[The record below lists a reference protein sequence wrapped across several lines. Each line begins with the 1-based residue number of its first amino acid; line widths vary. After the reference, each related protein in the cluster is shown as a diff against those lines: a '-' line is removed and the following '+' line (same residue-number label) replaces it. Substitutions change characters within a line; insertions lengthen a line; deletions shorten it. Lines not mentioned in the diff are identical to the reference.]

1 MSQAS
6 LFSALSASAN
16 LKANL
21 GLNIKAPVLANL
33 NLKGQAN
40 AQTSSKVDVKA
51 PIKVE
56 VKAPVQEKTH
66 VPAQDKT
73 YTPVLKET
81 VKAILNVKAQAEVK
95 LKEIITTPIKA
106 EVKAEVKAQVEE
118 KVLTP
123 IKETLKVIAG
133 ASLDVFKDIK
143 VGAHAIKPQPW
154 EADKGQ
160 YQGRELQDN
169 AYHGKEHKGFDK
181 ADKDEA
187 ADWKEGAYHKGGD
200 TLDLGQLK
208 HKFEGHGH
216 NQDQYQGDSQAAY
229 HHNTWQE
236 PASYQPAH
244 NTAWQA
250 HGEATIE
257 LTGQVQHHDT
267 AWHA

>member
-21 GLNIKAPVLANL
+21 GLNIQAPVSANL

-40 AQTSSKVDVKA
+40 AQTTSKVDVKA
-51 PIKVE
+51 PIKFE
-56 VKAPVQEKTH
+56 VKAPVQEK
-66 VPAQDKT
+66 A
-73 YTPVLKET
+73 YTPVIKET
-81 VKAILNVKAQAEVK
+81 VKPILDVKGQAEVK
-95 LKEIITTPIKA
+95 LKEIITTPIKP
-106 EVKAEVKAQVEE
+106 EVKADVKAQVEE

-160 YQGRELQDN
+160 YQGKEFQDKTH
-169 AYHGKEHKGFDK
+169 HGKEHKGFDK

-187 ADWKEGAYHKGGD
+187 ANWKEGAYHKGGD

-216 NQDQYQGDSQAAY
+216 NQDHNHGDSQAAY
-229 HHNTWQE
+229 QHNTWQE
-236 PASYQPAH
+236 PASYQPVH

-250 HGEATIE
+250 HGEATIH

-267 AWHA
+267 AWYA